1 MTSSEFSLLIVGGC
15 VSRDTVDPLLGEN
28 FELKRYVA
36 RQSLISAGTD
46 ATQLVPNVN
55 LSSPFQRRMLEAD
68 IEGSLF
74 RDVDENAAVDL
85 VLWDLNVERLGAWQL
100 DADAFVTDSGE
111 FRSTENYNNITA
123 GVPHIDFGEEDH
135 FRIWKER
142 FFQFKQVL
150 QENGLVDKTILLAP
164 DWALV
169 DETGETVGLF
179 EAVKAGVYNAMYRR
193 YWDFAET
200 HGFEVVRMQDTVADS
215 RHKWGPAP
223 FHYTESVYE
232 KLRKPILEKLT

>member
-1 MTSSEFSLLIVGGC
+1 M
-15 VSRDTVDPLLGEN
+15 SRDTVDPLLGEN